1 MITIYQLPGKSTS
14 GHLWP
19 AVCVCFSVAV
29 FQPKRE
35 DARCCH
41 FFWRNVRI
49 KIFSVSSCLKNA
61 GVFESSR
68 RQ

>member
-1 MITIYQLPGKSTS
+1 MIKLYQLPGKSTS

-41 FFWRNVRI
+41 FFLEECEI
-49 KIFSVSSCLKNA
+49 KNILSEFLLKECR
-61 GVFESSR
+61 GI
-68 RQ
+68 